1 MQYAIETINLSKS
14 FPVSK
19 SFPQIIAH
27 PFKKEKKTVL
37 LNINLHVKQGELF
50 CLLGPN
56 GAGKTTLIKILSS
69 LILPSSGKALVNGFN
84 VVTDNKSVRRSIGL
98 VVSDERSFYWRLTGK
113 QNLRFFATLNNLSK
127 VTYETRIE
135 SVLGLLD
142 LHKEANKP
150 FKNYSTGTRQKFA
163 IARGL
168 LTNPKILIMDEPT
181 RSLDRSTS
189 QDLKK
194 LIKEK
199 IVGEEKNTVLLTT
212 HNIYEAEE
220 LADRVGIIHQGE
232 IKTIGAL
239 QQIRNTI
246 NLEKI
251 YKISVENSD
260 TQFKHIIESA
270 NFKDSVSFHNVENG
284 IWAIQI
290 KNGKVGISD
299 IISQIVSFNGR
310 ILECTHQ
317 KPDLSKI
324 YDRIVQ

>member
-1 MQYAIETINLSKS
+1 LQYAIETINLFKS
-14 FPVSK
+14 FPISK
-19 SFPQIIAH
+19 SISHLLFH
-27 PFKKEKKTVL
+27 PFKKEKTTVL
-37 LNINLHVKQGELF
+37 NNINLQVKQGELF

-69 LILPSSGKALVNGFN
+69 LILPSSGKALVNGFD
-84 VVTDNKSVRRSIGL
+84 VVTDNKSVRKSIGL

-113 QNLRFFATLNNLSK
+113 QNLRFFATLNNLAKATFES
-127 VTYETRIE
+127 RIE
-135 SVLGLLD
+135 SVLKLLD

-168 LTNPKILIMDEPT
+168 LSNPKILIMDEPT

-246 NLEKI
+246 KSEKI
-251 YKISVENSD
+251 YKISVENPD
-260 TQFKHIIESA
+260 AQFKHIIKSA

-284 IWAIQI
+284 TWAIQI

-299 IISQIVSFNGR
+299 VISQIVSFNGR

-317 KPDLSKI
+317 KPDLAKI